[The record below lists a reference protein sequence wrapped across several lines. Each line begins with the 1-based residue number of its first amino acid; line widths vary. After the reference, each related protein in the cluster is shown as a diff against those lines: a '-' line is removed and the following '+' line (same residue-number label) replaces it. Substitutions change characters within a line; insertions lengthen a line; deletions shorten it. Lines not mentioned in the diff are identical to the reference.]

1 MREPMDKDLYSRLV
15 AELST
20 VGSVP
25 GVRMSDVIELPD
37 TLVHFINWIVRNQ
50 SVTLMDVAGYLRRDR
65 STTFSLLDTMVKKG
79 YLEMVD
85 AGGEKRY
92 RVHTTSL
99 YARRVPRNV

>member
-1 MREPMDKDLYSRLV
+1 MDKDLYSRLV
-15 AELST
+15 TELSQ

-25 GVRMSDVIELPD
+25 GVRMSDVLELPD

-50 SVTLMDVAGYLRRDR
+50 TVDISEVASYLRRDR
-65 STTFSLLDTMVKKG
+65 SATRSLLETMVKKG
-79 YLEMVD
+79 YLELID

-99 YARRVPRNV
+99 FARRVPRDV